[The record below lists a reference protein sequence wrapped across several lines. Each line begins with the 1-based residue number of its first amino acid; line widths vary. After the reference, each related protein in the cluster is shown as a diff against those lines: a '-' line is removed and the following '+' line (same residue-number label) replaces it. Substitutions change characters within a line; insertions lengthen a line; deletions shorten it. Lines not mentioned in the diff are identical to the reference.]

1 MFAKFIFISNLR
13 THVALIENNKAYI
26 DSVCDDMWGYGITS
40 DVTGRLSDLDETVL
54 FDMFI
59 VAHEV
64 GHSLGSGHTFDS
76 YDPPVDRCNLCSEAN
91 AGATIEGLPSD
102 NAATI
107 MSYCNF
113 CQGELLTDCSAAIR
127 ARRRQFDLNS

>member
-1 MFAKFIFISNLR
+1 
-13 THVALIENNKAYI
+13 
-26 DSVCDDMWGYGITS
+26 MWGYGITS
-40 DVTGRLSDLDETVL
+40 DVSGRLSDMDEQVL

-76 YDPPVDRCNLCSEAN
+76 YDPPVDRCDLCSEADP
-91 AGATIEGLPSD
+91 GATIDGLPRE

-113 CQGELLTDCSAAIR
+113 CQGESPTSRLDRSSPGR
-127 ARRRQFDLNS
+127 SSRFDSIVKTHLFFP

>member
-1 MFAKFIFISNLR
+1 
-13 THVALIENNKAYI
+13 
-26 DSVCDDMWGYGITS
+26 MWGYGITS
-40 DVTGRLSDLDETVL
+40 DVSGKLSDMDEQVL

-76 YDPPVDRCNLCSEAN
+76 YDPPVDRCDLCSEADP
-91 AGATIEGLPSD
+91 GATIDGLPRE

-113 CQGELLTDCSAAIR
+113 CQGESPPRLDRGPNCSPPGRSSRFDSTVGLTS
-127 ARRRQFDLNS
+127 FPP